1 MLKLFISIIL
11 IASSTLPLSGCSS
24 LDEFSLVYQPDTQQG
39 NIVDQEMVDQL
50 KTGMSKRQVRFI
62 MGTPLLIDVF
72 HQERWDYYFS
82 MKKSR
87 TPIEKQLVSIYFVS
101 GRLAAVKGD
110 LQPDNSASTIDKKRE
125 TVVSV
130 PDYIDD
136 RGLITRA
143 LYRLG
148 LLDDE

>member
-1 MLKLFISIIL
+1 MLKLLIPLIL
-11 IASSTLPLSGCSS
+11 ITSSTLFLSGCSS

-39 NIVDQEMVDQL
+39 NIVDQEMVNQL

-87 TPIEKQLVSIYFVS
+87 TPIEKQLVSLYFIS

-110 LQPDNSASTIDKKRE
+110 LQPNDNTSAINEKRE

-143 LYRLG
+143 LYSLG